1 MNKIYLSESPYA
13 LKLPSAEEMAKCDAR
28 TIATGIPSQTLMER
42 AGKAMFERLT
52 TLVDLEEKRNIVTV
66 LCGPGNNGGDGFV
79 IARHLLKRGVPIQLF
94 FPAYDKLSSDC
105 RIQAELFTQAGG
117 KVFSEFDP
125 EILKK
130 ALRNSRVLVDALL
143 GTGQRQGPRGVI
155 AEILSVV
162 SEDARDSSRRLDVSV
177 DVPTGIDA
185 DSGEAYDIAFRAHVT
200 ITVELIKRG
209 MVQYPA
215 REFCGDI
222 HAILIGI
229 DLGAPT
235 EFSYFDATRDK
246 PLPRRAT
253 DAHKG
258 RFGRVLVIGGSES
271 MPGAPRLSAIS
282 ALRAGAGLVHVALLE
297 SVDAATQPAELLISR
312 VSSKTHFEE
321 SALSELEPSLAQADC
336 VVVGPGIG
344 LHADTRSFVTVLCDY
359 CTHNN
364 LPVVIDA
371 DALTLIEERI
381 NERGVTFPSAVLTP
395 HPGEMARLLRTD
407 NAAVQRDRYSAA
419 KEMEQRSKSIIVLK
433 GAATVI
439 RARGEGFVN
448 PTGNPFMATAGSGD
462 VLSGVIAALIAQ
474 GVPPVR
480 ATPTGVWAHGKA
492 GDLAHERLRGP
503 IIASDIIDALP
514 EALSRCYSE

>member
-1 MNKIYLSESPYA
+1 MNKIYLSDSPFA

-42 AGKAMFERLT
+42 AGKAMFERLL
-52 TLVDLEEKRNIVTV
+52 TLVDLDGKRNIVTV

-79 IARHLLKRGVPIQLF
+79 LARHLHKRGVPVQLF
-94 FPAYDKLSSDC
+94 FPKYEKVSADC
-105 RIQAELFTQAGG
+105 RAQAELYVQAGG
-117 KVFSEFDP
+117 RIFSDYDP
-125 EILKK
+125 EMLKK
-130 ALRNSRVLVDALL
+130 ALKNCRVLIDALL
-143 GTGQRQGPRGVI
+143 GTGQRKGPRGVI
-155 AEILSVV
+155 ADMLAIV
-162 SEDARDSSRRLDVSV
+162 SEDSSDISRRLDVAV

-222 HAILIGI
+222 HAVLIGI
-229 DLGAPT
+229 DLGMPM
-235 EFSYFDATRDK
+235 EFSFFDATRER
-246 PLPRRAT
+246 PLPRRAV

-258 RFGRVLVIGGSES
+258 RFGRVLVVGGSEN

-282 ALRAGAGLVHVALLE
+282 ALRAGAGLVHVALLD
-297 SVDAATQPAELLISR
+297 SVDPATQPAELLINR
-312 VSSKTHFEE
+312 VSCKKHFEE
-321 SALSELEPSLAQADC
+321 CAVSELESILTQVDC
-336 VVVGPGIG
+336 IVLGPGIG
-344 LHADTRSFVTVLCDY
+344 LHADTRAFVTVLCDF

-371 DALTLIEERI
+371 DALTLLEERI
-381 NERGVTFPSAVLTP
+381 NDRGATYPSAVLTP
-395 HPGEMARLLRTD
+395 HPGEMSRLLRSEIS
-407 NAAVQRDRYSAA
+407 AVQRDRYAAA
-419 KEMEQRSKSIIVLK
+419 KEMEQRSKSIVVLK
-433 GAATVI
+433 GAGTVV
-439 RARGEGFVN
+439 RAKGEGFVN

-462 VLSGVIAALIAQ
+462 VLAGVIAALIAQ
-474 GVPPVR
+474 GIPPGR
-480 ATPTGVWAHGKA
+480 ATPTAVWAHGKA

-503 IIASDIIDALP
+503 IIASDIIESIP